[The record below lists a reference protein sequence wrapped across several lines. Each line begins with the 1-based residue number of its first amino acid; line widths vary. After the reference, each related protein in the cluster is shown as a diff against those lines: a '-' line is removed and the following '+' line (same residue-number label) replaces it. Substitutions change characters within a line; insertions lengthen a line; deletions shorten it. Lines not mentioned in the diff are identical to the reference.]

1 MKKPRGRI
9 LINDYQRDLAKRMRL
24 AGEPWQEV
32 EIATG
37 VSWES
42 LRRNM
47 RRNGLEMQGKSAKN
61 PVGKLAAPAHE
72 IRFHVMRLG
81 NRKNVAEL
89 FGCGYVTVYQ
99 ALPLQDIDRLSQGQ
113 MVAIG
118 GILAKK
124 CLQCGTARELERF
137 WANPS
142 AASGCR
148 ETCDVCRTRNKEEK
162 YGIH

>member
-1 MKKPRGRI
+1 MSRV
-9 LINDYQRDLAKRMRL
+9 LITEQHRKLAHVMRK

-42 LRRNM
+42 LRKNM
-47 RRNGLEMQGKSAKN
+47 KLYGMEMQGKSAMN
-61 PVGKLAAPAHE
+61 PVGKLAAPSHE

-81 NRKNVAEL
+81 SRKNVAKL
-89 FGCGYVTVYQ
+89 YGCGYVTVYQ
-99 ALPLQDIDRLSQGQ
+99 ALPLQDIDRYNQGQ
-113 MVAIG
+113 MVNIC
-118 GILAKK
+118 GIMAKK
-124 CLQCGTARELERF
+124 CLKCGTARELERF

-148 ETCDVCRTRNKEEK
+148 ETCDSCRLKAAQEK
-162 YGIH
+162 YNIH

>member
-1 MKKPRGRI
+1 MTRMLITQEQRKTAHAMRI
-9 LINDYQRDLAKRMRL
+9 

-37 VSWES
+37 VCWQS
-42 LRRNM
+42 LRKNLKL
-47 RRNGLEMQGKSAKN
+47 NGLEMQGKGAKN
-61 PVGKLAAPAHE
+61 PVGKLAAPSHE

-81 NRKNVAEL
+81 NRKNVAQL
-89 FGCGYVTVYQ
+89 YGCGYVTVYQ
-99 ALPLQDIDRLSQGQ
+99 ALPLQDIDLYARGQ
-113 MVAIG
+113 MVSIG

-124 CLQCGTARELERF
+124 CLKCGTARELERF
-137 WANPS
+137 WSAPS

-148 ETCDVCRTRNKEEK
+148 ETCDSCRIKASQEK